1 VSTRGRSGSDPRRS
15 RSVSA
20 GVPSTVTVG
29 QPSPATDDPSGAA
42 PGGTLAVAGV
52 SVRFGGLL
60 ALDDVSLE
68 VRPGEVVGV
77 IGPNGAGKT
86 TLFNVISGFVQPE
99 AGVLYWQGR
108 RLRRL
113 RPHHL
118 AGLGIARTLQGV
130 GLWSGLSVVE
140 NVMTGAQ
147 PALAADLASAL
158 LGLWRSS
165 GEERRTRRRAVE
177 LLDRLGVGEWA
188 DRSPDALPYAVRK
201 RVALA
206 RALMSEPRL
215 LLLDEPASGL
225 SPGEMDGLV
234 ELLAEVRH
242 STSVLLVEHHMDLV
256 MAVCDRLVVLDFGQ
270 VIATGTPEEVRA
282 SPEVTTAY
290 LGVAVEAGAGR
301 EGPDGAAG

>member
-1 VSTRGRSGSDPRRS
+1 VGA
-15 RSVSA
+15 V
-20 GVPSTVTVG
+20 VPGAVTVG
-29 QPSPATDDPSGAA
+29 QPAPAPDDVQGTA
-42 PGGTLAVAGV
+42 PGDTLAVAHV

-60 ALDDVSLE
+60 ALDDVSLAVE
-68 VRPGEVVGV
+68 PGEVVGV

-99 AGVLYWQGR
+99 AGALYWQGR

-113 RPHHL
+113 RPHDL
-118 AGLGIARTLQGV
+118 ARLGIARTLQGV
-130 GLWSGLSVVE
+130 GLWSGMSVVE
-140 NVMTGAQ
+140 NAMTGAQ
-147 PALAADLASAL
+147 HALGADLASAL

-165 GEERRTRRRAVE
+165 GEEARTRRRAVE
-177 LLDRLGVGEWA
+177 LLDRLGIGGWA
-188 DRSPDALPYAVRK
+188 DRSPDTLPYAVRK

-225 SPGEMDGLV
+225 SPDEMDGLV
-234 ELLAEVRH
+234 ELLGEVRR
-242 STSVLLVEHHMDLV
+242 STSVLLVEHHMDFV

-290 LGVAVEAGAGR
+290 LGVAVEAGDGP
-301 EGPDGAAG
+301 EGPNGAQR